1 MDDVEARNFQQI
13 EALNQRG
20 GRTLTIADLLRAQTV
35 DSLMAAYAFRAMER
49 GASVLTAAR
58 PSGAGKT
65 ALLAALLHLLP
76 PGERIITVDK
86 SEVIAEALRQPPEG
100 AVCYLAHEIGP
111 GRWYGYIWGR
121 DVPAFLS
128 LIQGP
133 RRIASC
139 LHADTLEEVRGILT
153 GPPLH
158 ATRKQ
163 VGRVGLILF
172 MFAGVVGGKFR
183 HRLSHFYEADG
194 RGGHRLIFRWNP
206 HTDSFDQIEPLTE
219 PESLEPYRRFLE
231 RLVQEGEYEAP
242 VVRQKVLSFYRRI
255 PRE

>member
-1 MDDVEARNFQQI
+1 MDVEGRNLLQI

-20 GRTLTIADLLRAQTV
+20 GRTLTIVDLIRAHTL
-35 DSLMAAYAFRAMER
+35 DTLMAAYAMRAIEQ
-49 GASVLTAAR
+49 GASILTAAK

-76 PGERIITVDK
+76 PGEPIITVDK
-86 SEVIAEALRQPPEG
+86 TELITEGLRRPPEQP
-100 AVCYLAHEIGP
+100 ACYLAHEIGP
-111 GRWYGYIWGR
+111 GRWYAYIWGR

-128 LIQGP
+128 LIQGK
-133 RRIASC
+133 RRIATC
-139 LHADTLEEVRGILT
+139 LHADTIEELRSILT

-163 VGRVGLILF
+163 VGRVGLVLF
-172 MFAGVVGGKFR
+172 MFAGPIGGKFR

-194 RGGHRLIFRWNP
+194 KGGHRLIFRWDAQS
-206 HTDSFDQIEPLTE
+206 DSFVQMEPVAD
-219 PESLEPYRRFLE
+219 PQGLEPYRRFME
-231 RLVQEGEYEAP
+231 RLVEEGECEAGI
-242 VVRQKVLSFYRRI
+242 VRQKVLKFYRRI

>member
-1 MDDVEARNFQQI
+1 MDVELRNMQQI

-20 GRTLTIADLLRAQTV
+20 GRTLSIVDLLRAGTLNP
-35 DSLMAAYAFRAMER
+35 LMAGYAMRAMEQ
-49 GASVLTAAR
+49 GASVLTAAK

-76 PGERIITVDK
+76 PGEPIITVDR
-86 SEVIAEALRQPPEG
+86 SEVIAEALRRPPEEP
-100 AVCYLAHEIGP
+100 ACYLAHEIGP

-128 LIQGP
+128 VIQGR

-139 LHADTLEEVRGILT
+139 LHADTLEELGGILT

-163 VGRVGLILF
+163 VGRVRLVLF
-172 MFAGVVGGKFR
+172 MYAGVIGGRFR
-183 HRLSHFYEADG
+183 HRLTQFYEADG
-194 RGGHRLIFRWNP
+194 RGGHRLVFRWDP
-206 HTDSFDQIEPLTE
+206 DSDRFEQVEPL
-219 PESLEPYRRFLE
+219 PEAETLEPYVRFMQ
-231 RLVQEGEYEAP
+231 RLVEEGEYEAA
-242 VVRQKVLSFYRRI
+242 VVREKVLRFYRRV

>member
-1 MDDVEARNFQQI
+1 MDVEGRNLLQI

-20 GRTLTIADLLRAQTV
+20 GRTLTIVDLIRAQTLNP
-35 DSLMAAYAFRAMER
+35 LMAAYAMRAIEQ
-49 GASVLTAAR
+49 GASILTAAK

-76 PGERIITVDK
+76 PGEPIITVDK
-86 SEVIAEALRQPPEG
+86 PEVIADGLRRPPEQP
-100 AVCYLAHEIGP
+100 ACYLAHEIGP
-111 GRWYGYIWGR
+111 GRWYAYIWGR

-128 LIQGP
+128 LIQGQ

-139 LHADTLEEVRGILT
+139 LHADTLEELRAILT

-163 VGRVGLILF
+163 VGRVGLVLF
-172 MFAGVVGGKFR
+172 MFAGPIGGKFR

-194 RGGHRLIFRWNP
+194 KGGHRLVFRWERES
-206 HTDSFDQIEPLTE
+206 DAFAQVEPLSD
-219 PESLEPYRRFLE
+219 PQGLEPYRRFIE
-231 RLVQEGEYEAP
+231 RLVEEGECEAEI
-242 VVRQKVLSFYRRI
+242 VRQKVLRFYRRV